1 MRAIGLTGGIASG
14 KSTVTE
20 MLTAFGAT
28 VIDADRLGHRA
39 YELGTDAFHR
49 VVEAFGA
56 EIVREDGAIDRVAL
70 GAKVFGEPGAMA
82 RLTDIVWPAIGM
94 LAKASLAQARES
106 GVAVAIVEGAVLF
119 EAGWEVLV
127 DEVWVISV
135 PPAVARE
142 RLIARNGLSAEEAD
156 KRIQS
161 QLSNVERER
170 RADVVISTD
179 CSLEEVRV
187 RVTDAWQALQS
198 RVAVTS

>member
-1 MRAIGLTGGIASG
+1 
-14 KSTVTE
+14 
-20 MLTAFGAT
+20 
-28 VIDADRLGHRA
+28 
-39 YELGTDAFHR
+39 
-49 VVEAFGA
+49 
-56 EIVREDGAIDRVAL
+56 
-70 GAKVFGEPGAMA
+70 MA